1 MYQGVEAYPRWG
13 PASVLIHSLWADAR
27 RLFQCAGNPRMARCL
42 SFAARRGG
50 RPRRGVGGGIIEGR
64 TISGVRG
71 GVNASALCLHR
82 GRSHGRGFREGF
94 ETADLSLPMV
104 RRLTAGASRIRSLGP
119 TSPRAA
125 AENLDAQRGGRLS
138 HRHDALQLAPLMKP
152 L

>member
-82 GRSHGRGFREGF
+82 DRSHGRGFREGF
-94 ETADLSLPMV
+94 ETADLSLPRFEDSLLEQV
-104 RRLTAGASRIRSLGP
+104 GFEASVPPHRGQLPKTSTHSEEADYPTVTTHSSLLP
-119 TSPRAA
+119 
-125 AENLDAQRGGRLS
+125 
-138 HRHDALQLAPLMKP
+138 
-152 L
+152 